1 MPQLMGYGVH
11 IPRQRIALSEING
24 AWGRPGGRGEKAVT
38 PPDEDPLTLGA
49 KAAQAALEQ
58 AGIEGSQLDLV
69 YFAGISTGYSEG
81 AFAAQLAYVLGA
93 EGEVLAGDLGLSTRS
108 VTAALRACM
117 DAVDAGRANYGLI
130 VAGERLIAKPGSSY
144 ELSYGVGAGAIVISN
159 EGFAAIEGF
168 TSHTSGFVGRF
179 RREGADHGITDERFV
194 MVHGFLEHTG
204 KAVERLLDI
213 LNTTPDAF
221 DHVVLHAPEG
231 RWGAR
236 ALKALGLPRDRLVST
251 FAQVGYAG
259 CASLLIDL
267 ALAWERAESG
277 QRILAASYGPG
288 GSDAVALQIQ
298 GSPPKAGVED
308 QIEEKELVSYT
319 EYLRYCGLLGG
330 GR

>member
-1 MPQLMGYGVH
+1 MAKLVGYGICV
-11 IPRQRIALSEING
+11 PCYRVAAAEING
-24 AWGRPGGRGEKAVT
+24 AWGRPGGRGEKAVA
-38 PPDEDPLTLGA
+38 PPDEDPLTLGV
-49 KAAQAALEQ
+49 KAAKAALEQ

-69 YFAGISTGYSEG
+69 YFASISTGYSEG
-81 AFAAQLAYVLGA
+81 AFAAQLAHHLGA
-93 EGEVLAGDLGLSTRS
+93 EGDLLAGDLGLSTRS

-117 DAVDAGRANYGLI
+117 DAVDAGRARYGLV

-144 ELSYGVGAGAIVISN
+144 ELSYGAGAGALLISN

-194 MVHGFLEHTG
+194 MKHGFLEHTG
-204 KAVERLLDI
+204 KAVEGLLNVLDV
-213 LNTTPDAF
+213 TPEAF
-221 DHVVLHAPEG
+221 DHIVLHAPEG
-231 RWGAR
+231 RWGVR
-236 ALKALGLPRDRLVST
+236 ALKVLGLPRERLVST
-251 FAQVGYAG
+251 FAHIGYAG

-267 ALAWERAESG
+267 ALAFERAEPG

-288 GSDAVALQIQ
+288 GSDAVALQIHV
-298 GSPPKAGVED
+298 SPLKAEVED
-308 QIEEKELVSYT
+308 QLEEKELVSYV